1 MGGPSRRY
9 FATSQ
14 GRNQIPWELDKLIG
28 TFPPFFFES
37 LKLKTNSQWHSGTV
51 AVSCYMF
58 FVVVV
63 VLQDISMQQAML
75 VGWKTF
81 VGLEQGGI
89 YRWTLRLE
97 HICRSLSNLTV
108 TWAFW
113 WTFDRFPRCT
123 STPNADWS
131 NLALQLDL
139 KIGATLATF
148 EEEHH

>member
-1 MGGPSRRY
+1 M
-9 FATSQ
+9 A
-14 GRNQIPWELDKLIG
+14 
-28 TFPPFFFES
+28 
-37 LKLKTNSQWHSGTV
+37 QWHSG
-51 AVSCYMF
+51 SELLHF
-58 FVVVV
+58 FLVVIM
-63 VLQDISMQQAML
+63 LQDISMQQAML

>member
-1 MGGPSRRY
+1 V
-9 FATSQ
+9 A
-14 GRNQIPWELDKLIG
+14 
-28 TFPPFFFES
+28 
-37 LKLKTNSQWHSGTV
+37 QWHSG
-51 AVSCYMF
+51 SELLHF
-58 FVVVV
+58 FLVVV

-97 HICRSLSNLTV
+97 HICRSLRNLTV

-113 WTFDRFPRCT
+113 GTFDRFPRCT

-139 KIGATLATF
+139 NDLQLLQRFKRNIINIHHLHKINHLAGGF
-148 EEEHH
+148 HLKQKDVHPEPWGRKRNPI